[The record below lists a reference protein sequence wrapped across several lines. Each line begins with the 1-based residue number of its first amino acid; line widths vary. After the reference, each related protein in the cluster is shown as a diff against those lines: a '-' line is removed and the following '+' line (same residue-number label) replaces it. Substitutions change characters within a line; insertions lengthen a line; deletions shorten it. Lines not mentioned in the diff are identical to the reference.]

1 MSRSTVGS
9 RMFVLSAWALVAALV
24 LFAFPATG
32 QAAEGNDAQE
42 RLNNSVAVLGE
53 ILNIPEDGIPAGL
66 LKNAKG
72 IIIIP
77 HMVKGAFIV
86 GASRGKGIVVRRLS
100 KGNWSN
106 PAFVTLQGGSVG
118 FQIGGEATDLIM
130 LITSER
136 GFQALMDDNFKF
148 GANASAAAGPVGRH
162 AAAATNATLQA
173 DILSYSRSKG
183 AFAGISLDGAGLT
196 QDKDANAAFYGKA
209 IDLQQITTTR
219 SKQYPAPRMLSLL
232 KPYTP

>member
-1 MSRSTVGS
+1 MKCPTVGTGVS
-9 RMFVLSAWALVAALV
+9 FLFSLALVAALV
-24 LFAFPATG
+24 VLAFPATG
-32 QAAEGNDAQE
+32 MADTGEDARD
-42 RLNNSVAVLGE
+42 RLKNSVAVFSE
-53 ILNIPEDGIPAGL
+53 ILNIPEQGIPSSL
-66 LKNAKG
+66 LKDAKG

-100 KGNWSN
+100 KGGWSN
-106 PAFVTLQGGSVG
+106 PAFVTLSGGSIG

-130 LITSER
+130 LITSDR

-162 AAAATNATLQA
+162 AAAATDITLKA

-196 QDKDANAAFYGKA
+196 QDKDANAAFYGKV

-219 SKQYPAPRMLSLL
+219 SKRYPAPRMLALL

>member
-1 MSRSTVGS
+1 MKCPTVGTRVS
-9 RMFVLSAWALVAALV
+9 FLFSFALVVALV
-24 LFAFPATG
+24 VLAFPATG
-32 QAAEGNDAQE
+32 SADTGEDARD
-42 RLNNSVAVLGE
+42 RLNNSVVVFSE
-53 ILNIPEDGIPAGL
+53 ILDIPEQGIPSSL
-66 LKNAKG
+66 LQNAKG

-77 HMVKGAFIV
+77 HVVKGAFIV
-86 GASRGKGIVVRRLS
+86 GASRGKGIVVRRLPN
-100 KGNWSN
+100 GGWSN
-106 PAFVTLQGGSVG
+106 PAFVTLTGGSIG

-148 GANASAAAGPVGRH
+148 GANASVAAGPVGRH
-162 AAAATNATLQA
+162 AAAATDAKLLA

-209 IDLQQITTTR
+209 IDLQKITTTQ
-219 SKQYPAPRMLSLL
+219 SKRYPAPHMLSLL
-232 KPYTP
+232 

>member
-1 MSRSTVGS
+1 MKCSPIGTRVSFLFS
-9 RMFVLSAWALVAALV
+9 LALVAV
-24 LFAFPATG
+24 LFVLALPTTG
-32 QAAEGNDAQE
+32 RAAEGHDAQE
-42 RLNNSVAVLGE
+42 RLDNSVAVLGE
-53 ILNIPEDGIPAGL
+53 ILNIPEEGIPPSL

-77 HMVKGAFIV
+77 HMMKGAFIV
-86 GASRGKGIVVRRLS
+86 GASHGKGIVVRRLP

-106 PAFVTLQGGSVG
+106 PAFVTLSGGSVG

-130 LITSER
+130 LITSDR
-136 GFQALMDDNFKF
+136 GFQALMDDNFKI

-162 AAAATNATLQA
+162 AAAATDIQLKA

-196 QDKDANAAFYGKA
+196 QDKDANRDYYGKA
-209 IDLQQITTTR
+209 IDLQQITTTH
-219 SKQYPAPRMLSLL
+219 SKRYPAPRLLKLL

>member
-1 MSRSTVGS
+1 V
-9 RMFVLSAWALVAALV
+9 ALVAALV
-24 LFAFPATG
+24 VLAFPATG
-32 QAAEGNDAQE
+32 MADTGDDARE
-42 RLNNSVAVLGE
+42 RLNNSVAVLSE
-53 ILNIPEDGIPAGL
+53 ILNIPEQGIPSSL
-66 LKNAKG
+66 LKDAKG

-86 GASRGKGIVVRRLS
+86 GASRGKGIVVRRLPN
-100 KGNWSN
+100 GGWSN
-106 PAFVTLQGGSVG
+106 PAFVTLTGGSIG